1 VQVKDGPAREQEELP
16 AANCEANAAARGGRV
31 TIQVEAGPPMQ
42 DFVVANLYSIFKEK
56 EK

>member
-1 VQVKDGPAREQEELP
+1 MKDGPAQEQEELP
-16 AANCEANAAARGGRV
+16 AANCKANATARGGRV

-42 DFVVANLYSIFKEK
+42 EREPTVEEK